1 MLHVHPPVFHDH
13 PTDRSI
19 CWQLLS
25 DSLHAAQ
32 AGQLSSALK
41 DAQAAAL
48 AGERSNCPA
57 CVRLAVQ
64 QLGYLYMQ
72 QGDYRQAALSFLR
85 LQQLAETLPD
95 RDVRELSGLSYQL
108 CMVLDQST
116 QTSRW
121 LLGLHEQLR
130 ERLSLHD
137 QQLYAALSG
146 ALPNMSAH
154 LGDHPL
160 PASPGQAAPDA
171 ARAAP
176 ATLSLPV
183 DFEVRCLGQLMVFR
197 HGQQVALPRNRK
209 AELVLK
215 YLVMY
220 RDRPVVRDVLMEL
233 GWPGVTPDAAA
244 NNLNTTISLLR
255 STFARALDAPIPGT
269 PIVYE
274 DGAYSLNPALKL
286 AIDVVTFDRW
296 YARGR
301 AAERTGALAEAMAA
315 YQAALDLY
323 GGELLLGDLEDDRTL
338 IERER
343 LASTFLTLL
352 GKLGSYHL
360 EQGHY
365 EEAIDYAHRLLKHDP
380 CREDAHRTLMRSFAR
395 LGQRSRAL
403 RQYELCQ
410 LFLQRELEIEPAAAT
425 AQLYQRIARDE
436 EV

>member
-1 MLHVHPPVFHDH
+1 MLQVHPPMVDH
-13 PTDRSI
+13 HENQPPA

-25 DSLHAAQ
+25 ESLEAVREGRLLAALHRAQ
-32 AGQLSSALK
+32 EAL
-41 DAQAAAL
+41 L
-48 AGERSNCPA
+48 AGEQCGCTS

-64 QLGYLYMQ
+64 QLGYLHSQ
-72 QGDYRQAALSFLR
+72 QGDYHQAALSFLR

-95 RDVRELSGLSYQL
+95 QDLGQLSAISSQL
-108 CMVLDQST
+108 CIVLDQSV

-121 LLGLHEQLR
+121 LHSLHEQLH
-130 ERLSLHD
+130 ERLSIHD
-137 QQLYAALSG
+137 QQLSAALSSTRS
-146 ALPNMSAH
+146 ANMPRSAERRSP
-154 LGDHPL
+154 PL
-160 PASPGQAAPDA
+160 DPVHSTSAP
-171 ARAAP
+171 P
-176 ATLSLPV
+176 
-183 DFEVRCLGQLMVFR
+183 DFEIRCLGQLTVSR
-197 HGQQVALPRNRK
+197 NGQPLTLPRNRK

-220 RDRPVVRDVLMEL
+220 GDRPVSRDVLMEL
-233 GWPGVTPDAAA
+233 GWPGIAPDAAA

-255 STFARALDAPIPGT
+255 STLARALDTPLPGT
-269 PIVYE
+269 PILHE
-274 DGAYSLNPALKL
+274 DGSYSFNPALKL
-286 AIDVVTFDRW
+286 QIDVAEFDRW

-301 AAERTGALAEAMAA
+301 TAERTGATAEAMTA

-323 GGELLLGDLEDDRTL
+323 HGDLLLGDLEDDRTL

-352 GKLGSYHL
+352 GKLANYHL
-360 EQGHY
+360 DQGRY
-365 EEAIDYAHRLLKHDP
+365 EEAIEYAHRLLKHDP

-410 LFLQRELEIEPAAAT
+410 LFLQRELEIEPAALT
-425 AQLYQRIARDE
+425 VQLSQRIARDE

>member
-1 MLHVHPPVFHDH
+1 MLHVHPPIFHDH
-13 PTDRSI
+13 STDRST
-19 CWQLLS
+19 CWQLLN
-25 DSLHAAQ
+25 DSLQALQ
-32 AGQLSSALK
+32 AGRLSSALK
-41 DAQAAAL
+41 QAQEAVL
-48 AGERSNCPA
+48 AGERSDCAA

-64 QLGYLYMQ
+64 QLGYLYSQ

-85 LQQLAETLPD
+85 LQQLAETLPAQ
-95 RDVRELSGLSYQL
+95 DVRELSALSYQL
-108 CMVLDQST
+108 CMLLDQST

-130 ERLSLHD
+130 ERLSTHD
-137 QQLYAALSG
+137 QQLYAALTS
-146 ALPNMSAH
+146 AQPNNH
-154 LGDHPL
+154 PQLGDRPM
-160 PASPGQAAPDA
+160 PGSPIQPPIDSARAIPA
-171 ARAAP
+171 ARAV
-176 ATLSLPV
+176 PV
-183 DFEVRCLGQLMVFR
+183 DFEVRCLGQLAVYR
-197 HGQQVALPRNRK
+197 NGRQIVLPRNRK

-220 RDRPVVRDVLMEL
+220 RDRPVMRDVLMEL
-233 GWPGVTPDAAA
+233 GWPGLTPDAAA

-255 STFARALDAPIPGT
+255 STFARALDTPIPGT
-269 PIVYE
+269 PILYE
-274 DGAYSLNPALKL
+274 DGAYSLNPALNIQ
-286 AIDVVTFDRW
+286 IDVAAFDQW
-296 YARGR
+296 YAHGR
-301 AAERTGALAEAMAA
+301 TAERTGALAEAMAS

-323 GGELLLGDLEDDRTL
+323 HGDLLLGDLEDDRTL

-352 GKLGSYHL
+352 GKLASYHL

-395 LGQRSRAL
+395 LGQRSRAM

-425 AQLYQRIARDE
+425 VQLCQRIARDE